1 MGRQKLSPKAL
12 KAKRSR
18 DLEYANSD
26 ERKAKKAEAQAEA
39 KRKADEASAKRRA
52 AKKKHGENWLTGKDY
67 DHSKGR
73 FTSVKNNRGEYG
85 NGTK

>member
-26 ERKAKKAEAQAEA
+26 ERKAKRAENQ
-39 KRKADEASAKRRA
+39 RRRRA
-52 AKKKHGENWLTGKDY
+52 AKKN
-67 DHSKGR
+67 HSKGR

-85 NGTK
+85 KGTK

>member
-18 DLEYANSD
+18 DLEYANSP
-26 ERKAKKAEAQAEA
+26 EREA
-39 KRKADEASAKRRA
+39 KRAENQRRRRA
-52 AKKKHGENWLTGKDY
+52 ARKKHGDNWLTGKDY

-85 NGTK
+85 KGTK

>member
-26 ERKAKKAEAQAEA
+26 ERKAKRAENQ
-39 KRKADEASAKRRA
+39 RRRRA
-52 AKKKHGENWLTGKDY
+52 AKKEA
-67 DHSKGR
+67 R
-73 FTSVKNNRGEYG
+73 
-85 NGTK
+85 